1 MAKGE
6 GAQKRPERR
15 RCHHPVPEHR
25 RRLPRAQHIGV
36 VDVAGTAHH
45 GVDQGEDL
53 APRHRTADA
62 AAETNGDIDEA
73 LEIEPGD
80 QGGDQEQ
87 AGIGHQVG
95 LVEGHADAVN
105 PARY

>member
-1 MAKGE
+1 M
-6 GAQKRPERR
+6 
-15 RCHHPVPEHR
+15 
-25 RRLPRAQHIGV
+25 

-53 APRHRTADA
+53 APRQRTADT
-62 AAETNGDIDEA
+62 AAETKGGIDEA

-95 LVEGHADAVN
+95 LVEDHADAID